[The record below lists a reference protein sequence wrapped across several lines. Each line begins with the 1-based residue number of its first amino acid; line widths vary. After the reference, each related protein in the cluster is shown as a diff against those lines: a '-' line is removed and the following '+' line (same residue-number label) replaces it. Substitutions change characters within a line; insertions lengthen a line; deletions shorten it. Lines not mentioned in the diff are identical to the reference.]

1 MVENGKLKKHNEKRQ
16 FIINIA
22 SRVFVEKGFENA
34 TLADIAREAG
44 MSKGTLYYYY
54 SSKSD
59 LIFDVAEK
67 HIEVIL
73 DSVDQKRELNKG
85 DISPAIALKE
95 LFEALNYDVRTKLH
109 LNLVQLA
116 ITGNE
121 KIKKRLSEKYNE
133 WIERASETLKLTL
146 PEEFDHKLIAQILIA
161 AIDGMGIQLLLGDER
176 IPFDKVGKYF
186 MR

>member
-1 MVENGKLKKHNEKRQ
+1 M
-16 FIINIA
+16 
-22 SRVFVEKGFENA
+22 EKGFENA

-73 DSVDQKRELNKG
+73 DAVDKKRYSNNEPV
-85 DISPAIALKE
+85 SPASALKE
-95 LFEALNYDVRTKLH
+95 LFEALNYDVRNKLH

-133 WIERASETLKLTL
+133 WIERAAEALAETTDK
-146 PEEFDHKLIAQILIA
+146 EDDHKLVAQIMIA
-161 AIDGMGIQLLLGDER
+161 AIDGIGIQLLLGDDK
-176 IPFDKVGKYF
+176 IPFEKVGRYF